1 MKWELKTLD
10 QLGTVSRG
18 RSKHRPR
25 NDPSLFGGKYP
36 FIQTA
41 DVKSANFYITEYDT
55 TYNEK
60 GLAQSKLWN
69 PGTLCITIAANIAD
83 TGILAMDACFP
94 DSVMGFIP
102 YEGVSDVRFV
112 KYCFDI
118 LQANCKK
125 ISQGAAQDNLSW
137 EKLSTIQFPA
147 PPIEN
152 QRKIAD
158 ILSTYDNLIE
168 NNQKQIK
175 LLEEAARR
183 LYKEWFV
190 DLRFPG
196 HETTPIVDGVPEGWS
211 VESMDDIAEYIN
223 GYAFKPSDWGT
234 SGKPIIKIKE
244 MGLGVTSDTPRNSG
258 ENIPEK
264 YNITAGDILFSW
276 SATLSAM
283 IWDEEDGL
291 LNQHLFKVIPC
302 DGVSR
307 EFVLQSILKTLDE
320 FSNLTT
326 GSTMK
331 HIQRGKLKEVHVN
344 VPNERTMRKYKSI
357 SEPIREQLL
366 NLKREII
373 LLQEARDRLLPK
385 LMSGEIEVQIMDML
399 EPPSQIV
406 NVYLPPDFKHKSV
419 NEPFI
424 QKMMELALGRRNWV
438 PGNADK
444 FQPDYFCDG
453 IPFEFTMASNRK
465 DKENYIQKFY
475 SGKYTTDDVAQDAFQ
490 YIQESIQQKL
500 KKTYSVPNVHLC
512 VLCLIDLTDWVLDEY
527 GSVTHCILDGDRQDF
542 FEWIKSQCIDS
553 KKFNNVFVI
562 FPDMF
567 ATWWI
572 WDVLTGHKANIRL
585 SEADILSG
593 QYPFW
598 MNQQSYEELMKLS
611 GNKKW

>member
-1 MKWELKTLD
+1 MKWGKVKVGDCCEVTSSKRIFFSEYVD
-10 QLGTVSRG
+10 SGVPFY
-18 RSKHRPR
+18 RSKEIIESSNGQAISEPLFISQEKYDEIKNHFGVPQSGDMLLTSVGTIGVPYIVRKKDYFYFKDGNLTWFR
-25 NDPSLFGGKYP
+25 NFSDELDSKYLY
-36 FIQTA
+36 FW
-41 DVKSANFYITEYDT
+41 VKSSEGQSVLNNT
-55 TYNEK
+55 TIGSSQKALTIASLK
-60 GLAQSKLWN
+60 GLE
-69 PGTLCITIAANIAD
+69 
-83 TGILAMDACFP
+83 
-94 DSVMGFIP
+94 IP
-102 YEGVSDVRFV
+102 
-112 KYCFDI
+112 CP
-118 LQANCKK
+118 
-125 ISQGAAQDNLSW
+125 
-137 EKLSTIQFPA
+137 PA
-147 PPIEN
+147 PVQKRIVEFL
-152 QRKIAD
+152 AG
-158 ILSTYDNLIE
+158 YDDLIE

-175 LLEEAARR
+175 LLEEAAQR

-244 MGLGVTSDTPRNSG
+244 MGLGITSDTPRNSG

-373 LLQEARDRLLPK
+373 LLQEARNRLLPK
-385 LMSGEIEVQIMDML
+385 LMSGEIEV
-399 EPPSQIV
+399 
-406 NVYLPPDFKHKSV
+406 
-419 NEPFI
+419 
-424 QKMMELALGRRNWV
+424 
-438 PGNADK
+438 
-444 FQPDYFCDG
+444 
-453 IPFEFTMASNRK
+453 
-465 DKENYIQKFY
+465 
-475 SGKYTTDDVAQDAFQ
+475 
-490 YIQESIQQKL
+490 
-500 KKTYSVPNVHLC
+500 
-512 VLCLIDLTDWVLDEY
+512 
-527 GSVTHCILDGDRQDF
+527 
-542 FEWIKSQCIDS
+542 
-553 KKFNNVFVI
+553 
-562 FPDMF
+562 
-567 ATWWI
+567 
-572 WDVLTGHKANIRL
+572 
-585 SEADILSG
+585 
-593 QYPFW
+593 
-598 MNQQSYEELMKLS
+598 
-611 GNKKW
+611 